1 MGVIEQCS
9 SVYVVVCT
17 NLFDIHFSKS
27 VMGVIEGKVSFDQ
40 HGMLS
45 FDQLVMLSFDQLV
58 MLSFDQQLWWRFQMI
73 NMHCYHSI
81 NTQLDGIIWS
91 TLQKWSYHLINIVE
105 TKVSNDQQKITTIL
119 SYNQHSWNKVIKL
132 PTPYLLNSS
141 IYPSYWIYIRVAAAS
156 AVYSIKSPGETVVC
170 M

>member
-1 MGVIEQCS
+1 MEKLRDRTRLKNQLSLIKHNGCIVPKFIQHTFFPVHDQEVIWKLIQ
-9 SVYVVVCT
+9 VPRKK
-17 NLFDIHFSKS
+17 N
-27 VMGVIEGKVSFDQ
+27 GKVSFDQ

-73 NMHCYHSI
+73 NMLWYHSI

-105 TKVSNDQQKITTIL
+105 TKLSNDQHCKYEDIIWSTLQKW
-119 SYNQHSWNKVIKL
+119 SYHLINI
-132 PTPYLLNSS
+132 
-141 IYPSYWIYIRVAAAS
+141 I
-156 AVYSIKSPGETVVC
+156 
-170 M
+170 